1 MQNNNIYL
9 TPHIDLDIESDD
21 YISNES
27 EIDVMQS
34 NGFMSIDSLYKKTSD
49 YEINKI
55 NKTLENLDEEINRYN
70 QDVFDLWNSQFRPF
84 INSSD
89 CFIYNNESDDTNYNK
104 FCDFMCEQKTYKLM
118 TIAKKRLI
126 ARREYLNKYTLNKK

>member
-89 CFIYNNESDDTNYNK
+89 CFIYNNESK
-104 FCDFMCEQKTYKLM
+104 GFF
-118 TIAKKRLI
+118 
-126 ARREYLNKYTLNKK
+126 